1 MSGEPTVTFELV
13 GVAGFA
19 AGLAAGFAVDAL
31 GAGVDVELD
40 TGSDG
45 EAAGLAGL
53 AGFVGFE
60 DGAGSSV
67 SFAGLESEEW

>member
-19 AGLAAGFAVDAL
+19 AGLAVGFAVDAL
-31 GAGVDVELD
+31 GAGVDAGLD
-40 TGSDG
+40 AGSDA
-45 EAAGLAGL
+45 EATGL
-53 AGFVGFE
+53 AGFVGLE

-67 SFAGLESEEW
+67 SFAGLESDEW

>member
-45 EAAGLAGL
+45 EAAGLAG
-53 AGFVGFE
+53 FVGFE